1 MIILYHLVKREENL
15 FTQQQ
20 LGPSLISVPK
30 GDEHQ
35 QMKEMNTKQLKIKEQ
50 VDCRVENTC
59 PTPPSPPLRAE
70 TYASISAAVSVHQI
84 QLTNKDTNM
93 TIPYKY
99 VQIKLQS
106 KDSS

>member
-1 MIILYHLVKREENL
+1 
-15 FTQQQ
+15 
-20 LGPSLISVPK
+20 
-30 GDEHQ
+30 
-35 QMKEMNTKQLKIKEQ
+35 MNIKQLKIKEQ

-59 PTPPSPPLRAE
+59 PTPSPPLWAE
-70 TYASISAAVSVHQI
+70 TYASISATVSEHQI

-93 TIPYKY
+93 TIRYTNMTIQYKY